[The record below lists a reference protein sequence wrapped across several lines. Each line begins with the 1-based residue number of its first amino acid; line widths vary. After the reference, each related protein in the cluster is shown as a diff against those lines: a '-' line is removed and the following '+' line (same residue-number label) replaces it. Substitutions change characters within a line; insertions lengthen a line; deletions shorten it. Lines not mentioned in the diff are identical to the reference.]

1 MHVLIRSLLAL
12 AAALGLGLPAYAQD
26 KPAERP
32 HTAAPNV
39 TVLAQRLAMPG
50 LGRERTLR
58 LYLPPS
64 YASSPARRY
73 PVLYMHDA
81 QNLFDAATSFA
92 GEWGVDETLNAL
104 AKSEGLEVIV
114 VGIDNGAEKRTN
126 ELIYFPSPAAPQPE
140 GEQYLS
146 FLVEVVKPYIDS
158 HYRSL
163 PDREH
168 TGVMGSSLGG
178 LISHAALLRYPQ
190 VFSRIG
196 VFSPSYWA
204 NMRMYDEAAL
214 APVPAGTRIYLYAGT
229 HEGDTMA
236 SDAVRMADYLRQR
249 NTDLPL
255 ELRIIPGAE
264 HNEAAWRAEFP
275 RAVRWLFTPKAP

>member
-1 MHVLIRSLLAL
+1 MHALIRSLLAL
-12 AAALGLGLPAYAQD
+12 AAALGLGLPAHAQD

-39 TVLAQRLAMPG
+39 TVLAQKLAMPG

-64 YASSPARRY
+64 YASSPTKRY
-73 PVLYMHDA
+73 PVLYMHDG

-140 GEQYLS
+140 GEQYLR

-163 PDREH
+163 PDRDH

-236 SDAVRMADYLRQR
+236 SDAVRMADHLRQR